1 MRRRIVLGIS
11 ALCGLLAA
19 PRLEAVQ
26 PCATA
31 ANCAQVSF
39 GSQNNGTAGGSVSI
53 PFSFTQGP
61 SGTGIGETAAIAF
74 TLMMPKGD
82 VPPLTL
88 ADCTANG
95 DLPNAVQA
103 EPVLAGFKLVVEN
116 AFCSP
121 TRTHCLC
128 PSDGVTPPDNF
139 INVVIYGPDPL
150 PTPGPSPVVIPLLPG
165 GQLFTVNFKV
175 GGTVG
180 GAVPLH
186 ILNQVDDSPS
196 TRPPFTALLSVGDVN
211 AVDQTCGPSIP
222 PCSDPS
228 SISEVAFS
236 DGRVLVPNGCIGNC
250 NYSSGVTVDEIL
262 TMVNIAL
269 GNASIS
275 SCYAGD
281 ANGDLQITVDEILRA
296 VNNALN
302 GCPA

>member
-1 MRRRIVLGIS
+1 
-11 ALCGLLAA
+11 
-19 PRLEAVQ
+19 
-26 PCATA
+26 
-31 ANCAQVSF
+31 
-39 GSQNNGTAGGSVSI
+39 
-53 PFSFTQGP
+53 
-61 SGTGIGETAAIAF
+61 
-74 TLMMPKGD
+74 
-82 VPPLTL
+82 
-88 ADCTANG
+88 
-95 DLPNAVQA
+95 
-103 EPVLAGFKLVVEN
+103 
-116 AFCSP
+116 
-121 TRTHCLC
+121 
-128 PSDGVTPPDNF
+128 
-139 INVVIYGPDPL
+139 
-150 PTPGPSPVVIPLLPG
+150 
-165 GQLFTVNFKV
+165 
-175 GGTVG
+175 
-180 GAVPLH
+180 
-186 ILNQVDDSPS
+186 
-196 TRPPFTALLSVGDVN
+196 DVN